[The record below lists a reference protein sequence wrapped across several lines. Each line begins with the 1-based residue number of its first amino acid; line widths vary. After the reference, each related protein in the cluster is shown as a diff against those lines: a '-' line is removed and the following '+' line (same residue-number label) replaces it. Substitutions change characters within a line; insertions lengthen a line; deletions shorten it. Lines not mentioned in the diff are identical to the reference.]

1 MSELT
6 HKKARALL
14 QVATDRG
21 LSAQDK
27 RVLDAHLATCVECSD
42 YADGLTQMEAR
53 LRRIMRTQW
62 DEQHPNLELQTILN
76 PSSTK
81 RLFYNFINQSHAIGR
96 VTIAVALLL
105 GYVLF
110 ANLFGFQLPISEDS
124 IPTAVPTPNELTS
137 GFDLS
142 PTPSAQW
149 TTTGHPARNCET
161 IIYVV
166 QTADTLESIARQYG
180 ISKNAIIEQN
190 KLLSENISPA
200 MELLIP
206 LCEVTPYYSA
216 TVPNNTVTITPLNG
230 TILPLQPE

>member
-1 MSELT
+1 MPELT
-6 HKKARALL
+6 HQKARALL
-14 QVATDRG
+14 QAAADQG

-27 RVLDAHLATCVECSD
+27 RALDAHLAICAECSD
-42 YADGLTQMEAR
+42 YADGLTKMEVR
-53 LRRIMRTQW
+53 LRRVMREKW
-62 DEQHPNLELQTILN
+62 NPQHPNLELQTILD
-76 PSSTK
+76 PSRTK
-81 RLFYNFINQSHAIGR
+81 RIFYNFINQSHAMGR

-110 ANLFGFQLPISEDS
+110 ANLFGFRLPISEDKT
-124 IPTAVPTPNELTS
+124 PTAVPTPNELAS
-137 GFDLS
+137 DFNLS

-149 TTTGHPARNCET
+149 TTTDPPAQSCET
-161 IIYVV
+161 IVYAV

-206 LCEVTPYYSA
+206 LCEVTPYYSV
-216 TVPNNTVTITPLNG
+216 TMPNNTVTITPLNG